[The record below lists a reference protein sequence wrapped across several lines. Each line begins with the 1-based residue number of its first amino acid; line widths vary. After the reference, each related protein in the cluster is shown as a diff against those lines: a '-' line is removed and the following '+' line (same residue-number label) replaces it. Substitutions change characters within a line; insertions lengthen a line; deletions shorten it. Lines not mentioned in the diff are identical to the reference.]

1 MGIICG
7 MPPRTELPVNGGFR
21 SIKNNTERAGFVPR
35 RHGWHMKK
43 FKFQL
48 DTVLR
53 YKTQVLDIRLA
64 EHGTALAQVRRQET
78 VLEQA
83 RQNLLDCE
91 EEYRQKKA
99 EGITIAEAM
108 KYETG
113 IEVLEKALKRE
124 LAKLRELQ
132 KVEEERRAR
141 LVEAKQ
147 ETQSLEKLKDIK
159 LGEYNSAVAKAE
171 EKEIDDLVMA
181 RRSAA
186 GM

>member
-1 MGIICG
+1 
-7 MPPRTELPVNGGFR
+7 
-21 SIKNNTERAGFVPR
+21 
-35 RHGWHMKK
+35 MKK

-64 EHGTALAQVRRQET
+64 EHGSALAALRKQEAI
-78 VLEQA
+78 LERA
-83 RQNLLDCE
+83 TQNRIACE

-99 EGITIAEAM
+99 EGITIADSM

-113 IEVLEKALKRE
+113 IQVLERTVQREAAMLKER
-124 LAKLRELQ
+124 Q
-132 KVEEERRAR
+132 KDEEMKRAR
-141 LVEAKQ
+141 LVEARK
-147 ETQSLEKLKDIK
+147 ETQSLEKLKEIK
-159 LGEYNSAVAKAE
+159 RDEYDFAVAKAE

-186 GM
+186 MREQEF

>member
-1 MGIICG
+1 
-7 MPPRTELPVNGGFR
+7 
-21 SIKNNTERAGFVPR
+21 
-35 RHGWHMKK
+35 MKK

-99 EGITIAEAM
+99 EGITIVEAM

-113 IEVLEKALKRE
+113 IEVLAKALKRE

-159 LGEYNSAVAKAE
+159 LGEYNSAIAKAE

-181 RRSAA
+181 RRSAG

>member
-1 MGIICG
+1 
-7 MPPRTELPVNGGFR
+7 
-21 SIKNNTERAGFVPR
+21 
-35 RHGWHMKK
+35 MKK

-64 EHGTALAQVRRQET
+64 EHGTALANVRRQEG

-83 RQNLLDCE
+83 VNNRVACEDEYNEMKRQGLTVAD
-91 EEYRQKKA
+91 
-99 EGITIAEAM
+99 AM

-113 IEVLEKALKRE
+113 IIVLQRAVERE
-124 LAKLRELQ
+124 TAKLKELRRIEEQ
-132 KVEEERRAR
+132 KRAA

-147 ETQSLEKLKDIK
+147 ETQSLEKLREMKQ
-159 LGEYNSAVAKAE
+159 GEYNSMVAKAE

-181 RRSAA
+181 RRSASLREEA
-186 GM
+186 EY

>member
-1 MGIICG
+1 
-7 MPPRTELPVNGGFR
+7 
-21 SIKNNTERAGFVPR
+21 
-35 RHGWHMKK
+35 MKK

-53 YKTQVLDIRLA
+53 YKNQVLDIRLA
-64 EHGTALAQVRRQET
+64 EHGSALAAVRRQEA

-83 RQNLLDCE
+83 RRNRIACE
-91 EEYRQKKA
+91 EEYRRKKA
-99 EGITIAEAM
+99 EGITIADSM

-113 IEVLEKALKRE
+113 IEVLERRVQREAGLLK
-124 LAKLRELQ
+124 ELQ
-132 KVEEERRAR
+132 KAEEEKRRL
-141 LVEAKQ
+141 LVEARQ

-159 LGEYNSAVAKAE
+159 RGEYDAAVAKAE

-186 GM
+186 VQEGAL

>member
-1 MGIICG
+1 
-7 MPPRTELPVNGGFR
+7 
-21 SIKNNTERAGFVPR
+21 
-35 RHGWHMKK
+35 MKK

-99 EGITIAEAM
+99 EGITIVEAM

-113 IEVLEKALKRE
+113 IEVLAKALKRE
-124 LAKLRELQ
+124 LAKLRDLQ
-132 KVEEERRAR
+132 KVEE
-141 LVEAKQ
+141 
-147 ETQSLEKLKDIK
+147 
-159 LGEYNSAVAKAE
+159 
-171 EKEIDDLVMA
+171 
-181 RRSAA
+181 
-186 GM
+186 

>member
-1 MGIICG
+1 
-7 MPPRTELPVNGGFR
+7 
-21 SIKNNTERAGFVPR
+21 
-35 RHGWHMKK
+35 MKK

-64 EHGTALAQVRRQET
+64 EHGSALAALRKQEAI
-78 VLEQA
+78 LERA
-83 RQNLLDCE
+83 TQNRIACE

-99 EGITIAEAM
+99 EGITIADSM

-113 IEVLEKALKRE
+113 IQVLERTVQREAAMLKER
-124 LAKLRELQ
+124 Q
-132 KVEEERRAR
+132 KDEEMKWAR
-141 LVEAKQ
+141 LVEARK
-147 ETQSLEKLKDIK
+147 ETQSLEKLKEIK
-159 LGEYNSAVAKAE
+159 RDEYDFAVAKAE

-186 GM
+186 MREQEF